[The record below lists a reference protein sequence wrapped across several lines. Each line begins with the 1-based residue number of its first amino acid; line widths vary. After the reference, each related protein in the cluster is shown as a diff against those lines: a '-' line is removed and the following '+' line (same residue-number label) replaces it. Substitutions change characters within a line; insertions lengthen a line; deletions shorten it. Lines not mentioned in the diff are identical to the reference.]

1 MVSVVSDIA
10 IFVLKRDAKLQLTN
24 IDFLHCRYV
33 SVSCQLQDIVTF
45 TKIYMC
51 CMDIHHT

>member
-1 MVSVVSDIA
+1 MVSVISDIA

-33 SVSCQLQDIVTF
+33 SVSYQLRDIVTF
-45 TKIYMC
+45 PKI
-51 CMDIHHT
+51 